1 MFYLITTQLIGY
13 LPDYVQ
19 CNAYYIT
26 FTADVSL
33 TNGSCYTAGLL
44 YVISFFFSF
53 SFFFQRNTKW
63 NWSQLRYLKKI
74 FIKHRSTEPL
84 DKRGFLSKLTLSCN
98 PSLCILFF
106 VFKPD
111 VMISLYVIAVWFWNF
126 RCILF
131 DITTSYKSA

>member
-44 YVISFFFSF
+44 YVISFFFLF
-53 SFFFQRNTKW
+53 LFFFNVIQNEIEVNYVISKKYLS
-63 NWSQLRYLKKI
+63 NIDQLNL
-74 FIKHRSTEPL
+74 STSV
-84 DKRGFLSKLTLSCN
+84 GFLSKLTLSCN